1 MTTKEQMAIG
11 FLVIV
16 EYAVLFFN
24 WHVPV
29 AIVCAIGI
37 VPVYLMFDKALTN
50 LSKEEYR
57 LEHYTHDLIV
67 IGISALAS
75 IAVFMVLFL
84 QERLSFQGGFSIAL
98 TLLIYFIIYVDFL
111 RKKFCIYAPYSTAHQ
126 SINKGAIG
134 LMLFLLYNI
143 LYYG

>member
-1 MTTKEQMAIG
+1 MSTKEKMAIA

-24 WHVPV
+24 WHMPV
-29 AIVCAIGI
+29 AIVFAVGI
-37 VPVYLMFDKALTN
+37 VPVYLMFDKTLTN
-50 LSKEEYR
+50 ISKEDYR
-57 LEHYTHDLIV
+57 LENYTHDLIV
-67 IGISALAS
+67 IGISALTS
-75 IAVFMVLFL
+75 IAVFIVLFL

-98 TLLIYFIIYVDFL
+98 TLLIYSIIYVDFL
-111 RKKFCIYAPYSTAHQ
+111 RKKFSIYAPYSAAYQ
-126 SINKGAIG
+126 SLNKGTIG